1 MHLILLSLLVYMLL
15 HKLRVKKDHYLHKL
29 SRIFALS
36 CLLWLTKIPYNFLHR
51 RWLNTVDTLSFAVQL
66 HYYAHFN

>member
-1 MHLILLSLLVYMLL
+1 MNIIYTSKVKTLHLVYDFHLISILYNIVVHMHLILLSLLVYMLL

-36 CLLWLTKIPYNFLHR
+36 CLL
-51 RWLNTVDTLSFAVQL
+51 
-66 HYYAHFN
+66 